1 LCEKIPMSTQRT
13 LRSVHLASTVWFV
26 VCMGYILV
34 LALRQAG
41 FNWWFVFSL
50 SGHSALIVFLL
61 VSIYLFAIYRG
72 IGGIQIIAK
81 EHPLTSTNY
90 YMAFYVAA
98 PFLGGLAGC
107 FGMIG
112 ASSAS
117 QFRLGVTLGTLG
129 TTFLVWVVVDPAT
142 GMLETLGPA
151 SRRHRAERLA
161 RIAAERETKRRN
173 RDRLLAKVFRKE
185 EADRA
190 HWEGLLK
197 PQAEKLAD
205 LLATDRG
212 NFKQAEQEAVSIGAH
227 AWQIGGLGC
236 MRQLRNMA
244 LTVSERKGEHQPI
257 IDYISLW
264 WDGIGTWR
272 NPSM

>member
-1 LCEKIPMSTQRT
+1 MSTQRT

-26 VCMGYILV
+26 ICTGYVLV

-41 FNWWFVFSL
+41 FNWWVVFSL

-112 ASSAS
+112 AGSAGH
-117 QFRLGVTLGTLG
+117 FRLSVALGTLG

-142 GMLETLGPA
+142 GMLEALVPA
-151 SRRHRAERLA
+151 SRRHRSERLA
-161 RIAAERETKRRN
+161 RIAAEREMKRRN
-173 RDRLLAKVFRKE
+173 RDRLLAEISRKE
-185 EADRA
+185 KADRI

-212 NFKQAEQEAVSIGAH
+212 AFKQAEQEAVSIGAH

-244 LTVSERKGEHQPI
+244 LIISEQKDKHKPV

-272 NPSM
+272 NPSMQ

>member
-1 LCEKIPMSTQRT
+1 
-13 LRSVHLASTVWFV
+13 
-26 VCMGYILV
+26 MGYILV

-41 FNWWFVFSL
+41 FNWWIVFSL

-72 IGGIQIIAK
+72 IGSIQIIAK

-98 PFLGGLAGC
+98 PLLGGLAGC
-107 FGMIG
+107 FGTIG
-112 ASSAS
+112 ANSAG
-117 QFRLGVTLGTLG
+117 QFLLSVALGTLG
-129 TTFLVWVVVDPAT
+129 TTFLVWVVVDPVT
-142 GMLETLGPA
+142 GMLETLGPT
-151 SRRHRAERLA
+151 SRRNRAERLA
-161 RIAAERETKRRN
+161 RIAAEREMKRRN
-173 RDRLLAKVFRKE
+173 RDRLLAELFKKE
-185 EADRA
+185 DANRVR
-190 HWEGLLK
+190 WEGLLK

-205 LLATDRG
+205 LLATERG

-244 LTVSERKGEHQPI
+244 ISISKQKIKDQPVV
-257 IDYISLW
+257 DYISLW

-272 NPSM
+272 NPSVG